1 MSRRKS
7 VLASGSAIIVEPV
20 AGARNETPGTADD
33 SGDGNP
39 AADSAG
45 IGAPIDPASVAA
57 SNGDFTER
65 KRRGRPPGS
74 GNKTKSVPAG
84 ISGIE
89 KTLFGIHQMLGAIIA
104 PELALGEDDA
114 HQMADAIS
122 AVNRHYQIRMFDA
135 KTQDWLNLIMVAGAM
150 YGSRV
155 VAIRERVK
163 VQRMARPA
171 MPRAQTANAAPGNPA
186 SAVSPMNNTP
196 PAQQDQT
203 TVAQTRVANTG
214 IVPGI
219 GEIQFPPDHP
229 LSPLQQ
235 RRH

>member
-1 MSRRKS
+1 
-7 VLASGSAIIVEPV
+7 
-20 AGARNETPGTADD
+20 
-33 SGDGNP
+33 
-39 AADSAG
+39 
-45 IGAPIDPASVAA
+45 
-57 SNGDFTER
+57 
-65 KRRGRPPGS
+65 
-74 GNKTKSVPAG
+74 
-84 ISGIE
+84 
-89 KTLFGIHQMLGAIIA
+89 MLGAIIA

-163 VQRMARPA
+163 MQRMARPV
-171 MPRAQTANAAPGNPA
+171 MPRAQTSNAAPGNPA

-196 PAQQDQT
+196 PAQRATGFDPSGDQT
-203 TVAQTRVANTG
+203 TAAQTRAANTG

-219 GEIQFPPDHP
+219 GDIHFPPEHP